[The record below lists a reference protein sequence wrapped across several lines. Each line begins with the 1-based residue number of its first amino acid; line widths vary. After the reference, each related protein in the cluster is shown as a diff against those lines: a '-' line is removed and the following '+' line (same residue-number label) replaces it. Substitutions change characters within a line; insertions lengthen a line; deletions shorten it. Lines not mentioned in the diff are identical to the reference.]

1 MMHNRWLVLLVVF
14 LARISMGFQFQS
26 VASVAPFIVED
37 LSLSY
42 AQLGWLIGLFS
53 LPGVLA
59 AVPGGILGLRFGER
73 RVAVLSLALMAA
85 GGLVTAWGPDFL
97 VASVGRAVSGVGAI
111 LLNLA
116 FSKIVADWFAEK
128 EIATAMGVM
137 LTAWPV
143 GMALGLI
150 SIGVVAQNNSWRRGM
165 ELTVLAA
172 LLSLL
177 LIVLLYRDPPS
188 ANRRPS
194 EGAAHSGFWLSRV
207 EWKLALIA
215 GLAWAALNAALFVFV
230 SFAPGVLI
238 AGGVSVGPA
247 GVVVS
252 LALWTT
258 LVSMPLGGYLADRV
272 KQRDRLI
279 VLSSLAAAGCM
290 GAYATLPMPWLWC
303 VLGGLVLGPAPGGIM
318 ALLPGTLRPDRL
330 SIAFGIYYSVL
341 YAGVAVAQPLA
352 GLFLDISGHP
362 AMPVWF
368 AAVLMLL
375 VVVGLAV
382 FRRVQKST
390 SVPASA

>member
-1 MMHNRWLVLLVVF
+1 
-14 LARISMGFQFQS
+14 
-26 VASVAPFIVED
+26 
-37 LSLSY
+37 
-42 AQLGWLIGLFS
+42 
-53 LPGVLA
+53 
-59 AVPGGILGLRFGER
+59 
-73 RVAVLSLALMAA
+73 
-85 GGLVTAWGPDFL
+85 
-97 VASVGRAVSGVGAI
+97 
-111 LLNLA
+111 
-116 FSKIVADWFAEK
+116 
-128 EIATAMGVM
+128 
-137 LTAWPV
+137 
-143 GMALGLI
+143 
-150 SIGVVAQNNSWRRGM
+150 
-165 ELTVLAA
+165 
-172 LLSLL
+172 
-177 LIVLLYRDPPS
+177 
-188 ANRRPS
+188 
-194 EGAAHSGFWLSRV
+194 V

-279 VLSSLAAAGCM
+279 VVSSLAAAGCM

-330 SIAFGIYYSVL
+330 SIAFGIYYSML

-352 GLFLDISGHP
+352 GLLLDISGHP

-375 VVVGLAV
+375 VVVGLAG

-390 SVPASA
+390 SVPSSA

>member
-1 MMHNRWLVLLVVF
+1 MHNRWLVLVVVF

-37 LSLSY
+37 LGLSY

-73 RVAVLSLALMAA
+73 RVAVLGLALMAA

-97 VASVGRAVSGVGAI
+97 VASVGRTVSGVGAI

-116 FSKIVADWFAEK
+116 LSKIVADWFAEK
-128 EIATAMGVM
+128 EIAAAMGVM

-150 SIGVVAQNNSWRRGM
+150 SIGVVAQTNSWRRGM
-165 ELTVLAA
+165 ELTVLVAF
-172 LLSLL
+172 LSLML
-177 LIVLLYRDPPS
+177 MVLLYRDPPS
-188 ANRRPS
+188 ASRQPS
-194 EGAAHSGFWLSRV
+194 ERAAHPGIWLSRA
-207 EWKLALIA
+207 EWKLAIVA
-215 GLAWAALNAALFVFV
+215 GLTWAALNAALFVFV

-238 AGGVSVGPA
+238 AEGVPVGPA

-258 LVSMPLGGYLADRV
+258 LVSLPLGGYLADRV

-279 VLSSLAAAGCM
+279 VFSSLAAALCV
-290 GAYATLPMPWLWC
+290 GAYATLPIPWFWC
-303 VLGGLVLGPAPGGIM
+303 VLGGLLLGPAPGGIM
-318 ALLPGTLRPDRL
+318 ALLPATLRPDRL
-330 SIAFGIYYSVL
+330 SIGFGIYYSVL

-352 GLFLDISGHP
+352 GLFLDISGRP
-362 AMPVWF
+362 AIPVLF
-368 AAVLMLL
+368 AALLMCL

-382 FRRVQKST
+382 FRRVQRS
-390 SVPASA
+390 ASAPAPA